1 MKSHLLPEGFRDSLP
16 ELAEKEFLIISKFVS
31 FMIQNDFFLVKPPL
45 AEFEKS
51 LFFLNKNLRNNNSFR
66 LLDPISQKMMG
77 LRSDMTTQ
85 IARISCGSLKEY
97 KRPLRISYSGEI
109 LKVKNSQ
116 LNISRQYTQIGAE
129 LIGIKNSSQEVEVI
143 NLLILILELLKIK
156 NFSIVFS
163 MPSLIES
170 ICLDYQL
177 DKAKFLFLKE
187 KYENKNVLG
196 LKSISDDLA
205 KDSEILLRCVGD
217 LSFNVSKLK
226 KYSFKKHTKSKIN
239 SFLKSILYIKKK
251 LGNIK
256 LNIDLIDVDEFGY
269 HNGIT
274 FKIYSKK
281 LMELFNGG
289 KYKVNDEDSIGF
301 SGLLENLVNECSLK
315 SLSKRI
321 LVSSFI
327 SNEDRMKLIKKGYKI
342 VNSYKF
348 SDLQSIKKIAI
359 KNKCNSIFYRNK
371 ILN

>member
-163 MPSLIES
+163 MP
-170 ICLDYQL
+170 
-177 DKAKFLFLKE
+177 
-187 KYENKNVLG
+187 NKDWV
-196 LKSISDDLA
+196 
-205 KDSEILLRCVGD
+205 
-217 LSFNVSKLK
+217 
-226 KYSFKKHTKSKIN
+226 
-239 SFLKSILYIKKK
+239 
-251 LGNIK
+251 
-256 LNIDLIDVDEFGY
+256 
-269 HNGIT
+269 
-274 FKIYSKK
+274 
-281 LMELFNGG
+281 
-289 KYKVNDEDSIGF
+289 
-301 SGLLENLVNECSLK
+301 
-315 SLSKRI
+315 
-321 LVSSFI
+321 
-327 SNEDRMKLIKKGYKI
+327 
-342 VNSYKF
+342 
-348 SDLQSIKKIAI
+348 
-359 KNKCNSIFYRNK
+359 
-371 ILN
+371 